1 MSTLNMNKKISD
13 LWKELTKEVSAENR
27 FKGRKMRSFKINNE
41 HRFRLSCV
49 SPGKHIELLIETESD
64 RKKSSYN
71 LPKWQ
76 GMKFDLIEI
85 DVPKEGTR
93 YFCLRLESE
102 IFRDIFVSVCADL
115 AEVLEKD
122 SSRNREEI
130 FIEFVNR
137 WTSFF
142 KNFGDK
148 KLSLTRQQGLFGELW
163 WINLMLEE
171 NIPALESLS
180 SWKGCER
187 AYHDFDFHG
196 HVVEVKTTMT
206 KEPKKVT
213 INNEKQLDQQGMESL
228 HLLVLSI
235 VKSGKGGQ
243 SLPAMINSIFSKLD
257 NNPSCYLLFTECLQK
272 AGYIKN
278 HSNYYKE
285 SFTVS
290 KNELFVVKDDFP
302 RITNFPDGIGDIKYS
317 LTVSVLKKFLINTE
331 RYIADRISS

>member
-1 MSTLNMNKKISD
+1 MNKKLND
-13 LWKELTKEVSAENR
+13 LWKELTKEVSEGEN
-27 FKGRKMRSFKINNE
+27 FKGRKLRSFKINNK

-49 SPGKHIELLIETESD
+49 SPGNYIELLVETESE
-64 RKKSSYN
+64 RKKSSYK

-76 GMKFDLIEI
+76 GMKFDIIDI

-93 YFCLRLESE
+93 YFCLRLENE

-115 AEVLEKD
+115 AEVLERD

-142 KNFGDK
+142 KNFGDN
-148 KLSLTRQQGLFGELW
+148 KLSLMRQLGLFGELW
-163 WINLMLEE
+163 WINLMLEK

-187 AYHDFDFHG
+187 SYHDFDFQG

-206 KEPKKVT
+206 KEPRKVT
-213 INNEKQLDQQGMESL
+213 INNERQLNQKGLESL
-228 HLLVLSI
+228 HLLVLSV
-235 VKSGKGGQ
+235 VKSGKGGK

-257 NNPSCYLLFTECLQK
+257 ENPSCFLMFTDCLQK

-278 HSNYYKE
+278 HSNHYKE
-285 SFTVS
+285 TFTVS

-302 RITNFPDGIGDIKYS
+302 KITSFPDGIGDIKYS
-317 LTVSVLKKFLINTE
+317 LTVSVLKKYLINTE
-331 RYIADRISS
+331 NYISDRIS